1 MQTGDRAGVQIPSS
15 APYKNYHRFD
25 IVIKPFLVE
34 IISIIFETT
43 RYIELF
49 LENLLFN
56 GNHELKNRYL
66 HIRWNEKVDIER
78 IKMEIAKEKVDIEK
92 VKISKTIRKNI
103 EILYQ
108 ALKDFEYFG
117 RKEIID
123 VLKMSPSGASKLIS
137 KLLDTKVIIQVF
149 KHGKGKYCFN
159 INRVNYE

>member
-1 MQTGDRAGVQIPSS
+1 M
-15 APYKNYHRFD
+15 KNIIAYT
-25 IVIKPFLVE
+25 IANVE
-34 IISIIFETT
+34 KGIFETT

-103 EILYQ
+103 EI
-108 ALKDFEYFG
+108 
-117 RKEIID
+117 II
-123 VLKMSPSGASKLIS
+123 SS
-137 KLLDTKVIIQVF
+137 T
-149 KHGKGKYCFN
+149 
-159 INRVNYE
+159 